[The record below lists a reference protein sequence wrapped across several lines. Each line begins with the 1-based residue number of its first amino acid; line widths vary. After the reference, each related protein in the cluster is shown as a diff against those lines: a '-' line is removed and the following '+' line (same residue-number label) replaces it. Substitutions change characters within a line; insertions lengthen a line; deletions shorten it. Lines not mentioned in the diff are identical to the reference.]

1 MPLQR
6 ARTPPQVEPTQ
17 KERSVQR
24 RGAVQHY
31 PTAGRPVAPS
41 PSTGGVDD
49 GRGRVTSTTASPVG
63 SRSGVKA
70 GVYQLAGT
78 GGPTRGNRLSPL
90 PAQLTASPVPQGE
103 RQAPKGKLR
112 RGMPS
117 RAGGVLEPVN
127 NSLPPSMRVEASPLV
142 ECNDDLRSRRYSAP
156 NVGMFQARPRRR
168 RSVRVR
174 VDLLHTISTRTL
186 VCITSSTTGLRDA
199 P

>member
-78 GGPTRGNRLSPL
+78 GGATRGNRLSPL

-156 NVGMFQARPRRR
+156 NVDNVSGVPKKKAQRTSMD
-168 RSVRVR
+168 RSTAYH
-174 VDLLHTISTRTL
+174 LYSYAGLHHE
-186 VCITSSTTGLRDA
+186 
-199 P
+199 